1 MLTNVVRVGTEN
13 LLSELVMN
21 SINNNDETNNGNTQ
35 CDTDKIKSSILTID
49 ATSGSLHGETQNKRI
64 CRASGLKMH
73 KNRIKKGIHMR
84 TSTS

>member
-49 ATSGSLHGETQNKRI
+49 ATSGSLHGETQNKPQKVARSLLQ
-64 CRASGLKMH
+64 ASVPAPGP
-73 KNRIKKGIHMR
+73 RR
-84 TSTS
+84 FP